1 MHNGLENKARVA
13 AVALEE
19 QKKKVLEKSETAR
32 SARSQEATFRKNGVV
47 APKMAA
53 VGK

>member
-1 MHNGLENKARVA
+1 
-13 AVALEE
+13 VALEE

-32 SARSQEATFRKNGVV
+32 SARSQGATFTKNGVV